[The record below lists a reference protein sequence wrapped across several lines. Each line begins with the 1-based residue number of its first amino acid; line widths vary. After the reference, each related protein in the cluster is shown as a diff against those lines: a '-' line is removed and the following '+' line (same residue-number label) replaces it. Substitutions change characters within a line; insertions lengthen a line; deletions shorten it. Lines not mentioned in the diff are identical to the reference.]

1 MVRLASHLQ
10 LVCTFEGEGG
20 VAGGKEGAEG
30 PYEPTGCTRGT
41 AERATRR
48 AAVSSPS
55 SSCHRGPQL
64 TRTSTALLAG
74 NPHILRPTLR
84 DFDPRPPA
92 GPLTFVP
99 PPPSFPRSLVLP
111 SIDPPT
117 LNPLSTSNGQFSLS
131 LKGVRRTLLRLTG
144 PIAGLGGPT
153 ESLIRLIESEL
164 LHWLSARSLSDFH
177 STSTILDP
185 TPFSPLPNSS
195 SPEPTLTELSRTPSS
210 LLWALPDPHARFIT
224 HVLARY
230 YALPSF
236 SKPRSPTDPTRVT
249 WILRP
254 QLVRPRVGEVDTPPM
269 TEMSGSEVSSE
280 VSSEVESGSEG
291 GWEEVGAWEEE
302 LEGTK
307 EESSEGGTDDE
318 ASSGAED
325 LAASIE
331 SLPRTTTMDGALMA
345 MEGASTPR
353 PATGEFGTL
362 RAGWA
367 VRNVVREEGGMRTP
381 VPRGRTSGGVGER
394 ERASSEE
401 SLVRESPRMVGM
413 VKVRKGEW
421 KMPERRFVEFLFGEK
436 GI

>member
-1 MVRLASHLQ
+1 
-10 LVCTFEGEGG
+10 
-20 VAGGKEGAEG
+20 
-30 PYEPTGCTRGT
+30 
-41 AERATRR
+41 
-48 AAVSSPS
+48 
-55 SSCHRGPQL
+55 
-64 TRTSTALLAG
+64 
-74 NPHILRPTLR
+74 
-84 DFDPRPPA
+84 
-92 GPLTFVP
+92 
-99 PPPSFPRSLVLP
+99 
-111 SIDPPT
+111 
-117 LNPLSTSNGQFSLS
+117 
-131 LKGVRRTLLRLTG
+131 
-144 PIAGLGGPT
+144 
-153 ESLIRLIESEL
+153 
-164 LHWLSARSLSDFH
+164 
-177 STSTILDP
+177 
-185 TPFSPLPNSS
+185 
-195 SPEPTLTELSRTPSS
+195 
-210 LLWALPDPHARFIT
+210 
-224 HVLARY
+224 
-230 YALPSF
+230 
-236 SKPRSPTDPTRVT
+236 
-249 WILRP
+249 
-254 QLVRPRVGEVDTPPM
+254 M